1 MGEQLEK
8 GDFKSA
14 LDTIGVAVGG
24 DKGATIAGLGD
35 KLDLAKGIAEKLKSG
50 DAKAAIETIAKS
62 VSGGSY
68 DLAKSGFAGLTNGG
82 GLDSARDLIGG
93 ADGMLGSV
101 GAKIPIFNKIDE
113 GLNVLE
119 HGGDAIKEL
128 SDSFKGGDLADKID
142 ASQGALGAVA
152 GAGVAL
158 GAIIGGKNGKRIGKA
173 MGKVS
178 TLAKGGVESVVNG
191 AKTVGKMFSKAASV
205 GAAGVSSLVNAGAV
219 IGKVVGGKFGQVIS
233 GISSVVTACMTASP
247 LAIVTGAIE
256 GLKLLGKIIPGKV
269 GQKIGE
275 LAAIVG
281 DLGISHIVGGVME
294 SVQYF
299 KKGKVV
305 DGLFHLGKKLNPIS
319 FGMSFVDKI
328 GGWIGGDVGKAI
340 QKFAG
345 ALTKATEFAFDVA
358 KGAFKALVVAP
369 AKAVL
374 KGLESISNAIFG
386 KKATAAIKK
395 AISGVAK
402 AVWGGVKAV
411 GKAVFDG
418 IKGVAKGVWNGV
430 KGIGKGIVDVGKNIG
445 KGIANVAKSVGRGIK
460 KFFKKW

>member
-1 MGEQLEK
+1 
-8 GDFKSA
+8 
-14 LDTIGVAVGG
+14 
-24 DKGATIAGLGD
+24 
-35 KLDLAKGIAEKLKSG
+35 
-50 DAKAAIETIAKS
+50 
-62 VSGGSY
+62 
-68 DLAKSGFAGLTNGG
+68 
-82 GLDSARDLIGG
+82 
-93 ADGMLGSV
+93 MLG
-101 GAKIPIFNKIDE
+101 KFC
-113 GLNVLE
+113 
-119 HGGDAIKEL
+119 
-128 SDSFKGGDLADKID
+128 
-142 ASQGALGAVA
+142 ALLFLFHA
-152 GAGVAL
+152 
-158 GAIIGGKNGKRIGKA
+158 
-173 MGKVS
+173 
-178 TLAKGGVESVVNG
+178 TH
-191 AKTVGKMFSKAASV
+191 FSLFS
-205 GAAGVSSLVNAGAV
+205 AV

-328 GGWIGGDVGKAI
+328 GGWIGAFFSLSLSIIVADKRALSSLLCSSAFSLSSRFHFRRLPSLAGGDVGKAI

-430 KGIGKGIVDVGKNIG
+430 KVRDLFVFLF
-445 KGIANVAKSVGRGIK
+445 IAHLFSIPLSHKILFSTSI
-460 KFFKKW
+460 